1 MLIVVIVLSIYLLI
15 FYVQAKTFAE
25 FLIVGVKYKKPTNKA
40 KKNMK
45 YFKKNITK
53 NNEKNYNKWGA

>member
-1 MLIVVIVLSIYLLI
+1 MIVLSIYLLI

-40 KKNMK
+40 KKHEIFQKEHN
-45 YFKKNITK
+45 KKK
-53 NNEKNYNKWGA
+53 KEKTTTNGELKDN

>member
-40 KKNMK
+40 KNMK